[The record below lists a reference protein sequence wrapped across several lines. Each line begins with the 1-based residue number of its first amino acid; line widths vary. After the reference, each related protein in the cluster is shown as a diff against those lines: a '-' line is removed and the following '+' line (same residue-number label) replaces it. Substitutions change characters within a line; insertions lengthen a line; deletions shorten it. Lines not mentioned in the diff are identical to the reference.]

1 MSGNQAG
8 QECDQSN
15 SLDEHY
21 DVRNVGKRARL
32 KMTGSFPDGQA
43 PSLGKSDIFCCVG

>member
-1 MSGNQAG
+1 MSGNEAG

-21 DVRNVGKRARL
+21 DVRNVRVREQEL
-32 KMTGSFPDGQA
+32 R
-43 PSLGKSDIFCCVG
+43 

>member
-8 QECDQSN
+8 QECNQSN

-21 DVRNVGKRARL
+21 DVQTVRMREQDVR
-32 KMTGSFPDGQA
+32 
-43 PSLGKSDIFCCVG
+43 

>member
-21 DVRNVGKRARL
+21 DVRIVKVREQDVR
-32 KMTGSFPDGQA
+32 
-43 PSLGKSDIFCCVG
+43 